1 MKKLSADVVI
11 IGGGATGA
19 GVLRDAAMRGFS
31 VVLLER
37 ADIAQGTSS
46 RFHGLLHSGGRYVV
60 SDPES
65 ATQCA
70 EENAILRRINADAI
84 EETGGLFAMPPNDP
98 DDFGDKFR
106 DGAKATGVPAEEITL
121 REALRLEP
129 RLNPRMKRIFRVED
143 GCVDGWRLVWGALE
157 SGKEYGAKVLPYHL
171 ATDIITNSGAVTQV
185 RSIDQKTDEQVSID
199 CRFVVNAGGP
209 WAGKIAQMAGAP
221 GVDVVPGRG
230 IMIGMNHRLVSHVVN
245 RLSVPADGDIIVP
258 GHTICVIGTTDQAE
272 EHPDFLAIKPHEV
285 QKMLDK
291 GEDLIPGFRRARALH
306 IWSGARPLLKD
317 SRVKAT
323 DTRHMSRGMAIIDHK
338 ERDGIS
344 GLLTVAGG
352 KFTTYRLMA
361 ENVVDTLCEILGEN
375 RPCRTTEEAV
385 PSARSGHHEYVT
397 NRLAAAEKTLGQEQI
412 VCECELVSRSA
423 VEREFQRRP
432 KSNFDDMRRQLRVG
446 MGPCQGTFCGLR
458 SAGIAHEARRQRL
471 PEEAPAAAADVTTT
485 MLRLFYANRM
495 QGIAPILYGQQLTE
509 TALQAWILEANLDLR
524 HLPEP
529 SATSKRTTGDMALI
543 HGVPQ
548 DAKSEDCPALPVTPF
563 PVKNIRR
570 PQAARTTTPATSK
583 EVA

>member
-1 MKKLSADVVI
+1 MKQLSADVVV

-31 VVLLER
+31 AVLLER

-60 SDPES
+60 SDPHS

-70 EENAILRRINADAI
+70 EENAIVRRINADAI
-84 EETGGLFAMPPNDP
+84 EETGGLFAMPPGDP

-106 DGAKATGVPAEEITL
+106 DGAIKTKVPAEEITIK
-121 REALRLEP
+121 EALRLEP
-129 RLNPRMKRIFRVED
+129 RLNPRVKRVFRVED

-157 SGKEYGAKVLPYHL
+157 SGREYGAKILPYHL
-171 ATDIITNSGAVTQV
+171 ATEIVVRNGVVAQVKAV
-185 RSIDQKTDEQVSID
+185 DQKTNDQVSID
-199 CRFVVNAGGP
+199 CRYIVNAGGP
-209 WAGKIAQMAGAP
+209 WAGSIAQMAGAP

-230 IMIGMNHRLVSHVVN
+230 IMIGMNHRLVNHVVN
-245 RLSVPADGDIIVP
+245 RLCVPADGDIIVP

-272 EHPDFLAIKPHEV
+272 QHPDFLSIKPHEV

-291 GEDLIPGFRRARALH
+291 GEDLIPGFRKARAVH

-323 DTRHMSRGMAIIDHK
+323 DTRHMSRGMAIIDHG
-338 ERDGIS
+338 ERDGIK

-361 ENVVDTLCEILGEN
+361 QEVVDVMCEHLGEN
-375 RPCRTTEEAV
+375 RPCRTAEEAV
-385 PSARSGHHEYVT
+385 PSARSGHHEYVS
-397 NRLAAAEKTLGQEQI
+397 NRLAEVEKELATTQI
-412 VCECELVSRSA
+412 ICECELVTRDTIA
-423 VEREFQRRP
+423 RQFERVP

-458 SAGIAHEARRQRL
+458 SAGIAHESRRKHL
-471 PEEAPAAAADVTTT
+471 PTEEPAVAADATTT

-495 QGIAPILYGQQLTE
+495 QGIAPILYGSTLTE
-509 TALQAWILEANLDLR
+509 IALQSWMLESNLDLNR
-524 HLPEP
+524 LPSP
-529 SATSKRTTGDMALI
+529 SSNAKLTTGDMALI
-543 HGVPQ
+543 HGVPK
-548 DAKSEDCPALPVTPF
+548 DAKAEDCPLLPASLLG
-563 PVKNIRR
+563 RR
-570 PQAARTTTPATSK
+570 PHGDPHEKGR